1 MDGDGDNEAKKK
13 IKCFHHGQSIQ
24 DVVECLPKMLACETY
39 PRVPKKYP
47 DLDGGH
53 HKVGFSFGDME
64 FAGSD
69 LLGSYH
75 RERGVGFESCV
86 VRKGLGELIEVSVDD
101 REVRVDYDNRI
112 SAIYDRKLG
121 VLNCASFSLAREMK
135 KLSRAGSDIIVVVNF
150 DDDGSERAFLILS
163 DSQKVCRPL
172 AGARMTNVVG
182 ELLRTWHCISPIGG
196 IDFCVGL
203 RVFVLDFV
211 VVNPNTGEGTPYH
224 VAQELDFSLLDRER
238 ISPGLALRLAQAA
251 FPGLDE

>member
-1 MDGDGDNEAKKK
+1 MGKGQKAQDEGENGGQKQVAHRAGEGDDTGVAPGVGQIVGVEDNRLAPAKTEEQEHDGADGVEVGQGIKGQAALGAGGGITEAVSDQGVGKFVDGDGDDEAKEK

-150 DDDGSERAFLILS
+150 DDDGSER
-163 DSQKVCRPL
+163 
-172 AGARMTNVVG
+172 
-182 ELLRTWHCISPIGG
+182 
-196 IDFCVGL
+196 
-203 RVFVLDFV
+203 VF
-211 VVNPNTGEGTPYH
+211 
-224 VAQELDFSLLDRER
+224 
-238 ISPGLALRLAQAA
+238 
-251 FPGLDE
+251 